1 MLRIVFLLLL
11 FVLSPLSVASPENQL
26 RDNAS
31 PYLALHADDP
41 VNWQVWDQSV
51 LDRARQENKLIFVS
65 SGYFACHWC
74 HVMRRESYQ
83 NKAIAALL
91 NEHFIPVKIDRELEP
106 ALDAHLIEFVRSTRG
121 SAGWPLN
128 VFLTPDGY
136 PLVGLTYAPA
146 ESFKG
151 LLERLQKV
159 WGEQSQALSATAK
172 SAALELYASAEPPA
186 ESPTIDYPQLGDDL
200 ITMVLAFGDDLG
212 GGIGQQNRFPM
223 SSLWNVLLTFEKAR
237 SDSRVQALVTL
248 TLDQMAA
255 KGLRDHLAGGFFRYT
270 VDPGWRVPHFEKM
283 LYTQAL
289 QSELFL
295 NAGKRLGREDY
306 LAVARDTLD
315 FTLSV
320 FAGNSGGYIASLS
333 AVDPQDNEGGGY
345 LWTDQQLT
353 ALLTED
359 ELAFTRKRWNLHGDA
374 VIDDGYLPTAGQ
386 SIEELVITL
395 QQPLAKLRELETSA
409 RQKLLADSA
418 KRAHPR
424 DTKQLAAWNGLL
436 LSTLTHAAQA
446 FDSSRY
452 KQAAQA
458 LKEYLVTEL
467 WNGKKLLRAKDAG
480 GEIGQATLEDYAFV
494 ADGLYRWGLF
504 AQDQSAIE
512 LASIIVQQAWQ
523 RFYQPSGWVSTDQS
537 LIPGIGSDFALSD
550 NPLPSPIPV
559 LIRLTAEMGDQDRKA
574 QAKNALQMGYGEF
587 KERPLWY
594 ATHVLALLE
603 ANDD

>member
-1 MLRIVFLLLL
+1 M
-11 FVLSPLSVASPENQL
+11 
-26 RDNAS
+26 
-31 PYLALHADDP
+31 
-41 VNWQVWDQSV
+41 
-51 LDRARQENKLIFVS
+51 
-65 SGYFACHWC
+65 
-74 HVMRRESYQ
+74 
-83 NKAIAALL
+83 
-91 NEHFIPVKIDRELEP
+91 
-106 ALDAHLIEFVRSTRG
+106 
-121 SAGWPLN
+121 
-128 VFLTPDGY
+128 
-136 PLVGLTYAPA
+136 
-146 ESFKG
+146 
-151 LLERLQKV
+151 
-159 WGEQSQALSATAK
+159 
-172 SAALELYASAEPPA
+172 
-186 ESPTIDYPQLGDDL
+186 
-200 ITMVLAFGDDLG
+200 
-212 GGIGQQNRFPM
+212 
-223 SSLWNVLLTFEKAR
+223 
-237 SDSRVQALVTL
+237 
-248 TLDQMAA
+248 
-255 KGLRDHLAGGFFRYT
+255 
-270 VDPGWRVPHFEKM
+270 
-283 LYTQAL
+283 
-289 QSELFL
+289 
-295 NAGKRLGREDY
+295 
-306 LAVARDTLD
+306 ARDTLD

-467 WNGKKLLRAKDAG
+467 WDGKKLLRAKDAV

-504 AQDQSAIE
+504 VQDQSAIE

-559 LIRLTAEMGDQDRKA
+559 LIRLTAEMGDQGRKA
-574 QAKNALQMGYGEF
+574 QAKKALQMGYGEF

-603 ANDD
+603 VNDD